1 MERFRR
7 AIFNRRMRNFLPCAT
22 ALIVCLALGVGA
34 CGRGENRDAR
44 VRHFDT
50 RGLVRSFAPDRV
62 TIDVEH
68 ETIPGFMPSMT
79 MPFTARDAKEIAN
92 LRIGDGI
99 SFRIDVTDKDVW
111 IADVKKISANEVQLP
126 KATPSARPSTTT
138 SRRLKEGDGMPVFEL
153 TNEKGEHVTLD
164 SFRGRPWILT
174 FIFTRCPMPN
184 FCPRMAKNFAALQS
198 AIKSGDGALA
208 QTRLLSITIDP
219 RFDSPAILKDYGQHE
234 GADPKIWTFATGAT
248 SEIEDLTR
256 GFAVH
261 TEREGGTI
269 THGLTTALID
279 RDGNIAKLWR
289 GNAWTT
295 DEALAAL
302 RAVTQP

>member
-1 MERFRR
+1 MQ
-7 AIFNRRMRNFLPCAT
+7 NFAT
-22 ALIVCLALGVGA
+22 RYVASVSVVCIGLALVA
-34 CGRGENRDAR
+34 CNRSDKPEAGTRNYEARGI
-44 VRHFDT
+44 VR
-50 RGLVRSFAPDRV
+50 GFAPDHT
-62 TIDVEH
+62 TIDIEH

-79 MPFTARDAKEIAN
+79 MPFTARDSKEIAN

-111 IADVKKISANEVQLP
+111 IAHVKKISTNEVQLP
-126 KATPSARPSTTT
+126 GATPSPRSSKTA
-138 SRRLKEGDGMPVFEL
+138 SRRLKEGDAMPVFEL
-153 TNEKGEHVTLD
+153 TNEKGERVTLD

-198 AIKSGDGALA
+198 VIKSGDGAFA

-219 RFDSPAILKDYGQHE
+219 QFDSPAILKDYGLHE

-256 GFAVH
+256 GFAVY

-269 THGLTTALID
+269 NHGLTTALID

-295 DEALAAL
+295 DEAIAAL
-302 RAVTQP
+302 HTVTQP

>member
-1 MERFRR
+1 
-7 AIFNRRMRNFLPCAT
+7 MRNFLPCAT

-34 CGRGENRDAR
+34 CGRGENRDGR

-50 RGLVRSFAPDRV
+50 RGIVRSFAPDRA

-79 MPFTARDAKEIAN
+79 MPFTARDSKEIAN

-99 SFRIDVTDKDVW
+99 SFRIDVTDRDVW
-111 IADVKKISANEVQLP
+111 IADVKKISANDVQLP

-138 SRRLKEGDGMPVFEL
+138 SRRLKEGDVMPVFEL
-153 TNEKGEHVTLD
+153 TNEKGERVTLD

-208 QTRLLSITIDP
+208 QARLLSITIDP
-219 RFDSPAILKDYGQHE
+219 QFDSPAILKDYGQHE

-256 GFAVH
+256 GFAVY

-302 RAVTQP
+302 RTVTQP

>member
-1 MERFRR
+1 ME
-7 AIFNRRMRNFLPCAT
+7 NFAT
-22 ALIVCLALGVGA
+22 RYLAPAPVLCIALALAACDRSDKPDTGA
-34 CGRGENRDAR
+34 RHYEARGI
-44 VRHFDT
+44 VR
-50 RGLVRSFAPDRV
+50 GFAPDHT

-79 MPFTARDAKEIAN
+79 MPFTARDSKQIAH
-92 LRIGDGI
+92 LQTGDAI

-111 IADVKKISANEVQLP
+111 IANVKKIAAENIHLP
-126 KATPSARPSTTT
+126 KMTPTPPQTTAM
-138 SRRLKEGDGMPVFEL
+138 SQRLREGDAMPVFQL
-153 TNEKGEHVTLD
+153 TNEAGERINLD
-164 SFRGRPWILT
+164 TFRGRPWILT

-198 AIKSGDGALA
+198 TIKSGDGALA

-219 RFDSPAILKDYGQHE
+219 QFDSPAILKDYGLHE
-234 GADPKIWTFATGAT
+234 GADPKIWTFATGPT

-256 GFAVH
+256 GFAVY

-269 THGLTTALID
+269 NHGLTTALID
-279 RDGNIAKLWR
+279 REGNIAKLWR

-295 DEALAAL
+295 DEAITAL
-302 RAVTQP
+302 RTVTQP

>member
-1 MERFRR
+1 
-7 AIFNRRMRNFLPCAT
+7 
-22 ALIVCLALGVGA
+22 
-34 CGRGENRDAR
+34 
-44 VRHFDT
+44 
-50 RGLVRSFAPDRV
+50 
-62 TIDVEH
+62 
-68 ETIPGFMPSMT
+68 MPSMT
-79 MPFTARDAKEIAN
+79 MPFTARDSKQIAH
-92 LRIGDGI
+92 LQTGDAI
-99 SFRIDVTDKDVW
+99 SFRIEVTARDVW
-111 IADVKKISANEVQLP
+111 IADVKKISANDVQLP
-126 KATPSARPSTTT
+126 KATPSPRPSTTT
-138 SRRLKEGDGMPVFEL
+138 SRRLKEGDAMPVFEL
-153 TNEKGEHVTLD
+153 TNEKGERVTLD

-219 RFDSPAILKDYGQHE
+219 QFDSPAILKDYGQHE
-234 GADPKIWTFATGAT
+234 GADPKIWSFATGAT

-279 RDGNIAKLWR
+279 RDGNL
-289 GNAWTT
+289 
-295 DEALAAL
+295 
-302 RAVTQP
+302 

>member
-1 MERFRR
+1 ME
-7 AIFNRRMRNFLPCAT
+7 NFAT
-22 ALIVCLALGVGA
+22 RYLAPVQVLCIALALAACDRSDKPDAGA
-34 CGRGENRDAR
+34 RHYEARGII
-44 VRHFDT
+44 
-50 RGLVRSFAPDRV
+50 RGFAPDHT

-79 MPFTARDAKEIAN
+79 MPFTARDSKQIAH
-92 LRIGDGI
+92 LQTGDAI

-111 IADVKKISANEVQLP
+111 IANVKKIAAEDVHLP
-126 KATPSARPSTTT
+126 KTTPAPPQTTAM
-138 SRRLKEGDGMPVFEL
+138 SQRLREGDAMPVFQL
-153 TNEKGEHVTLD
+153 TDEAGERINLD
-164 SFRGRPWILT
+164 TFHGHPWILT

-198 AIKSGDGALA
+198 AIKGGDGALA

-219 RFDSPAILKDYGQHE
+219 QFDSPAILKDYGQHE
-234 GADPKIWTFATGAT
+234 GADPRIWSFATGAT

-269 THGLTTALID
+269 SHGLTTALID
-279 RDGNIAKLWR
+279 RDGKIVKLWR

-295 DEALAAL
+295 DEAIAAL
-302 RAVTQP
+302 RTVTQP

>member
-1 MERFRR
+1 
-7 AIFNRRMRNFLPCAT
+7 
-22 ALIVCLALGVGA
+22 
-34 CGRGENRDAR
+34 
-44 VRHFDT
+44 
-50 RGLVRSFAPDRV
+50 
-62 TIDVEH
+62 
-68 ETIPGFMPSMT
+68 
-79 MPFTARDAKEIAN
+79 
-92 LRIGDGI
+92 
-99 SFRIDVTDKDVW
+99 
-111 IADVKKISANEVQLP
+111 
-126 KATPSARPSTTT
+126 
-138 SRRLKEGDGMPVFEL
+138 MPVFEL
-153 TNEKGEHVTLD
+153 TNEKGERVTLD

-198 AIKSGDGALA
+198 VIKSGDGAFA

-219 RFDSPAILKDYGQHE
+219 QFDSPAILKDYGLHE

-256 GFAVH
+256 GFAVY

-269 THGLTTALID
+269 NHGLTTALID

-295 DEALAAL
+295 DEAIAAL
-302 RAVTQP
+302 HTVTQP